1 MHFSRGSSWPRD
13 WNCVFYLS
21 QWQVASLP
29 SAPPGKCSCKTSH
42 PSQLPNQGGDCH
54 QTWEQPTALRA
65 PGSPPWARVHLH
77 RAVTATAHGG
87 SSPQATGHTQTA
99 QGCLLRRTCL
109 QGRHR
114 RQLHFVS
121 QRKLNKMRRQ
131 RGRFQIKEQKNNPWK
146 KSEWNRG
153 IIYLI
158 KSLNQL

>member
-1 MHFSRGSSWPRD
+1 MGCHALLQGIFLTQGSKL
-13 WNCVFYLS
+13 CLLS
-21 QWQVASLP
+21 VAMAGGFFTISTTWEVLLQDL
-29 SAPPGKCSCKTSH
+29 T

-54 QTWEQPTALRA
+54 QTWEQPAALRA

-77 RAVTATAHGG
+77 RAVMATAQRG

-131 RGRFQIKEQKNNPWK
+131 RGRFQIKEQKNNP
-146 KSEWNRG
+146 
-153 IIYLI
+153 
-158 KSLNQL
+158 